1 MKVTTKVMG
10 RGLLSL
16 QSPRGWSLSS
26 LVTGDEILLP
36 ASADGIQETSLSEL
50 ST

>member
-26 LVTGDEILLP
+26 LVIGDEILLP
-36 ASADGIQETSLSEL
+36 ASADGITSLSEL